1 MQTLKVREKKVSV
14 HTYNYDNII
23 EFLNI
28 TKDILENPTVK
39 QMKNFR
45 QHYDC
50 SCYEHCLEVAYWSY
64 LFCKKYGW
72 DYVSAARGAML
83 HDLFLYDWR
92 GSKKK
97 LHLKHFHAFLHPQIA
112 LYNAEKLFNLN
123 DKEKEIL
130 KSGTVDFI
138 SFSYYMSNCIS
149 ADPKVAPNQSGNM
162 SFGVKNPYL
171 KASAWGWQIDPKG
184 LRIALNYL
192 YDRYQKPLMVVENG
206 LGAQDEVDE
215 NNKIHDTYRID
226 YLRDHILAM
235 EEAVRIDGVELW
247 GYTSWGCIDLVS
259 ASTGEMHKRYGFV
272 YVNYQDDFSG
282 NGERIRKD
290 SFYWYKKVIS
300 SQGRDLK

>member
-28 TKDILENPTVK
+28 TKDILENSTVK

-112 LYNAEKLFNLN
+112 LYNAEKIFNLN
-123 DKEKEIL
+123 DKEKDIIVKHMWPVTLLSFPKYKESFLITIFDKRSAL
-130 KSGTVDFI
+130 KVLFRIQQKTIFKH
-138 SFSYYMSNCIS
+138 
-149 ADPKVAPNQSGNM
+149 KV
-162 SFGVKNPYL
+162 L
-171 KASAWGWQIDPKG
+171 
-184 LRIALNYL
+184 
-192 YDRYQKPLMVVENG
+192 
-206 LGAQDEVDE
+206 
-215 NNKIHDTYRID
+215 
-226 YLRDHILAM
+226 
-235 EEAVRIDGVELW
+235 
-247 GYTSWGCIDLVS
+247 
-259 ASTGEMHKRYGFV
+259 
-272 YVNYQDDFSG
+272 
-282 NGERIRKD
+282 
-290 SFYWYKKVIS
+290 
-300 SQGRDLK
+300 

>member
-92 GSKKK
+92 GSKHK
-97 LHLKHFHAFLHPQIA
+97 LHLKHFHAFIHPQIA
-112 LYNAEKLFNLN
+112 LYNAEKIFNLN
-123 DKEKEIL
+123 DKEKDIIVKHMWPVTLLSFPKYKESFLITIFDKRSAL
-130 KSGTVDFI
+130 KSFFEYNKKQ
-138 SFSYYMSNCIS
+138 FSNTKFYRYAYI
-149 ADPKVAPNQSGNM
+149 
-162 SFGVKNPYL
+162 FFT
-171 KASAWGWQIDPKG
+171 G
-184 LRIALNYL
+184 LLFRI
-192 YDRYQKPLMVVENG
+192 
-206 LGAQDEVDE
+206 
-215 NNKIHDTYRID
+215 
-226 YLRDHILAM
+226 
-235 EEAVRIDGVELW
+235 
-247 GYTSWGCIDLVS
+247 
-259 ASTGEMHKRYGFV
+259 F
-272 YVNYQDDFSG
+272 
-282 NGERIRKD
+282 
-290 SFYWYKKVIS
+290 
-300 SQGRDLK
+300 

>member
-97 LHLKHFHAFLHPQIA
+97 LHLKHFHAFLHPHR
-112 LYNAEKLFNLN
+112 FH
-123 DKEKEIL
+123 EIYL
-130 KSGTVDFI
+130 WSVPLLLLAPDPFYSKGQLL
-138 SFSYYMSNCIS
+138 SYHVLI
-149 ADPKVAPNQSGNM
+149 Q
-162 SFGVKNPYL
+162 
-171 KASAWGWQIDPKG
+171 
-184 LRIALNYL
+184 
-192 YDRYQKPLMVVENG
+192 
-206 LGAQDEVDE
+206 
-215 NNKIHDTYRID
+215 
-226 YLRDHILAM
+226 
-235 EEAVRIDGVELW
+235 
-247 GYTSWGCIDLVS
+247 
-259 ASTGEMHKRYGFV
+259 
-272 YVNYQDDFSG
+272 
-282 NGERIRKD
+282 
-290 SFYWYKKVIS
+290 
-300 SQGRDLK
+300 

>member
-123 DKEKEIL
+123 DKVFFFIFLKIL
-130 KSGTVDFI
+130 LVLNI
-138 SFSYYMSNCIS
+138 SN
-149 ADPKVAPNQSGNM
+149 
-162 SFGVKNPYL
+162 
-171 KASAWGWQIDPKG
+171 
-184 LRIALNYL
+184 L
-192 YDRYQKPLMVVENG
+192 Y
-206 LGAQDEVDE
+206 
-215 NNKIHDTYRID
+215 
-226 YLRDHILAM
+226 
-235 EEAVRIDGVELW
+235 
-247 GYTSWGCIDLVS
+247 C
-259 ASTGEMHKRYGFV
+259 
-272 YVNYQDDFSG
+272 
-282 NGERIRKD
+282 
-290 SFYWYKKVIS
+290 S
-300 SQGRDLK
+300 SL

>member
-112 LYNAEKLFNLN
+112 LYNAEKLFNAP
-123 DKEKEIL
+123 
-130 KSGTVDFI
+130 SQ
-138 SFSYYMSNCIS
+138 SNPS
-149 ADPKVAPNQSGNM
+149 DLPAPPKGGAS
-162 SFGVKNPYL
+162 S
-171 KASAWGWQIDPKG
+171 ASAR
-184 LRIALNYL
+184 LALYL
-192 YDRYQKPLMVVENG
+192 ETVPLLQKSSPLG
-206 LGAQDEVDE
+206 GA
-215 NNKIHDTYRID
+215 
-226 YLRDHILAM
+226 
-235 EEAVRIDGVELW
+235 
-247 GYTSWGCIDLVS
+247 
-259 ASTGEMHKRYGFV
+259 
-272 YVNYQDDFSG
+272 
-282 NGERIRKD
+282 GERM
-290 SFYWYKKVIS
+290 
-300 SQGRDLK
+300 

>member
-97 LHLKHFHAFLHPQIA
+97 LHLKHFHAFLHPQI
-112 LYNAEKLFNLN
+112 
-123 DKEKEIL
+123 
-130 KSGTVDFI
+130 
-138 SFSYYMSNCIS
+138 
-149 ADPKVAPNQSGNM
+149 
-162 SFGVKNPYL
+162 
-171 KASAWGWQIDPKG
+171 
-184 LRIALNYL
+184 
-192 YDRYQKPLMVVENG
+192 LMT
-206 LGAQDEVDE
+206 LTL
-215 NNKIHDTYRID
+215 H
-226 YLRDHILAM
+226 L
-235 EEAVRIDGVELW
+235 
-247 GYTSWGCIDLVS
+247 
-259 ASTGEMHKRYGFV
+259 
-272 YVNYQDDFSG
+272 
-282 NGERIRKD
+282 
-290 SFYWYKKVIS
+290 
-300 SQGRDLK
+300 